1 MASVAAAAAIRRI
14 PPPRIYVSTIAASI
28 NRRRSTT
35 ETKQPTVYENDQD
48 HEKCFIQENEL
59 RELNRRHLIRIELL
73 ENDYRQLDDDMAQ
86 LQHEHNALLKQ
97 KRMLEEE
104 LERSSY
110 HATSNVDLHVYTQRL
125 ENECRDLR
133 SQITLREKEKFE
145 LNEMIADLEVQMKQA
160 RERQEEWRDAYNE
173 LENTLAIETETRQ
186 CLEVK
191 LKEANIH
198 QKENENQIHRLK
210 ADFDELI
217 LTKQEV
223 LKANYILVQNA
234 ESLREQLRTVRTQA
248 AEIRIVSAS
257 LSTSFDNLD
266 ESLPCLIYDND
277 NDDTP
282 DCENMNNQ
290 SGNGQSSLFSEIN
303 SLETMS
309 NETITKCL
317 DGTQQD
323 IELDLLLAKT
333 TAVSSSLTLI
343 NQLINEVKCLHRVL
357 LEQENYDCV
366 VNQEHDRLE
375 NMKILLKRVLD
386 NTQVFD
392 TRFRKLQLLLI
403 ASREQQQCHQA
414 ELDDFF
420 RLVDKRLLSE
430 SEESSNQQH
439 RLVSILEAYE
449 HELNRLRQTT
459 RTNDDTI
466 RSYERRLAEQ
476 QSMASNWRM
485 KNTFLEKNQ
494 RKLID
499 KIKELN
505 SERRQLIE
513 SSAQKR
519 TRRRAQPTNQ
529 IEQKQ
534 EKPPVILPPPSQPE
548 IRTYHLTRSRS
559 LPSLKSSNNGRQSR
573 NDSGVVLNDEIFNH
587 QSQSIIHNRRRI
599 KTNTINQ
606 LVMHTSNHVCIQ
618 KNINSSTISNSKYL
632 THTSCRFH
640 WLFHIFFLFIISL
653 LFSFIKLFPLDK

>member
-1 MASVAAAAAIRRI
+1 MASVAAAAIRRI
-14 PPPRIYVSTIAASI
+14 PPPRIYAASI

-110 HATSNVDLHVYTQRL
+110 HATANVDLHVYTQRL

-160 RERQEEWRDAYNE
+160 REQQEEWRDAYNE

-198 QKENENQIHRLK
+198 QKENEIQIHRLK

-223 LKANYILVQNA
+223 LKSNYILVQNA
-234 ESLREQLRTVRTQA
+234 ELLREQLRIVRTQA

-257 LSTSFDNLD
+257 SSTSFDNLD

-317 DGTQQD
+317 NGTQQD

-333 TAVSSSLTLI
+333 TTLPSSLTLI

-357 LEQENYDCV
+357 FEQENYDCV
-366 VNQEHDRLE
+366 ANQEQARLE
-375 NMKILLKRVLD
+375 NMKILLKRALD

-449 HELNRLRQTT
+449 HELNRLRQIT

-476 QSMASNWRM
+476 QSMTSNWRM

-534 EKPPVILPPPSQPE
+534 EKPPVILPPPSKPE

-559 LPSLKSSNNGRQSR
+559 LPSLKSFNNGRKSR

-587 QSQSIIHNRRRI
+587 QSLSIIHNRRRI
-599 KTNTINQ
+599 KTNTTNQ
-606 LVMHTSNHVCIQ
+606 FVMHTSNHVCIQ
-618 KNINSSTISNSKYL
+618 KNSNSSTISNSKYL

-653 LFSFIKLFPLDK
+653 LFSFIKLLPLDK

>member
-173 LENTLAIETETRQ
+173 LENTLAIETVYR
-186 CLEVK
+186 
-191 LKEANIH
+191 
-198 QKENENQIHRLK
+198 
-210 ADFDELI
+210 
-217 LTKQEV
+217 
-223 LKANYILVQNA
+223 
-234 ESLREQLRTVRTQA
+234 
-248 AEIRIVSAS
+248 
-257 LSTSFDNLD
+257 
-266 ESLPCLIYDND
+266 
-277 NDDTP
+277 
-282 DCENMNNQ
+282 
-290 SGNGQSSLFSEIN
+290 GN
-303 SLETMS
+303 SLIKHFILFCFLGNTSMS
-309 NETITKCL
+309 
-317 DGTQQD
+317 G
-323 IELDLLLAKT
+323 
-333 TAVSSSLTLI
+333 
-343 NQLINEVKCLHRVL
+343 
-357 LEQENYDCV
+357 
-366 VNQEHDRLE
+366 
-375 NMKILLKRVLD
+375 
-386 NTQVFD
+386 
-392 TRFRKLQLLLI
+392 
-403 ASREQQQCHQA
+403 EQQQCHQA

-606 LVMHTSNHVCIQ
+606 LVMHTSNHD
-618 KNINSSTISNSKYL
+618 ISKSKMRCLIEHIHTY
-632 THTSCRFH
+632 TH
-640 WLFHIFFLFIISL
+640 
-653 LFSFIKLFPLDK
+653 SFRRLNEKRNTDAQQEKEEEK

>member
-606 LVMHTSNHVCIQ
+606 LVMHTSNHD
-618 KNINSSTISNSKYL
+618 ISKSKMRCLIEHIHTY
-632 THTSCRFH
+632 TH
-640 WLFHIFFLFIISL
+640 
-653 LFSFIKLFPLDK
+653 SFRRLNEKRNTDAQQEKEEEK